1 MGKSLPSTAKLQD
14 FARIIASHKPH
25 RPKHAPR
32 HRVVPAPEPAS
43 KHRARVESERLRV
56 NMEESSRRLE
66 GERGRVPLATVVS
79 DCVKR
84 WFEDT
89 SPRPRAAT
97 PPCRSWSA
105 RCIAAAMAFPET
117 PRRAV
122 LGSVKLQ
129 GVDPQYGES
138 VINVLVTMLVTRI
151 RMIWRMMPN
160 KYGCLIVPT
169 LTITKR
175 GKGLQEVSGDG
186 GEVAGGGGGAEKLT
200 DGGGVRDRVLS
211 NRGSI

>member
-89 SPRPRAAT
+89 LTQAKGGD
-97 PPCRSWSA
+97 
-105 RCIAAAMAFPET
+105 AAM
-117 PRRAV
+117 
-122 LGSVKLQ
+122 Q
-129 GVDPQYGES
+129 
-138 VINVLVTMLVTRI
+138 VLVGQMYCSGYGVPRDAQKGRAWI
-151 RMIWRMMPN
+151 SKASRSRSSVWR
-160 KYGCLIVPT
+160 VSD
-169 LTITKR
+169 KR
-175 GKGLQEVSGDG
+175 PGYNASDSDSDDMEDDAQ
-186 GEVAGGGGGAEKLT
+186 
-200 DGGGVRDRVLS
+200 
-211 NRGSI
+211 